1 MTPKLDAVGVIVS
14 NMSAA
19 MAFYRSLGLEFVM
32 GDENETH
39 TEAVGPG
46 GLRIMFDTEES
57 VQSFSEW
64 TKPTGSHRVALAF
77 LCERPEEVD
86 RVYAELT
93 TSGGQAH
100 LEPFDAFWGQRY
112 ATVLD
117 ADGNAVD
124 LFASL
129 PTD

>member
-1 MTPKLDAVGVIVS
+1 MTVKLDAIGIVVS
-14 NMSAA
+14 DMAAA
-19 MAFYRSLGLEFVM
+19 MAFYRRLGLEFVM

-39 TEAVGPG
+39 TEANGPG
-46 GLRIMFDTEES
+46 DLRIMFDTEES

-64 TKPTGSHRVALAF
+64 HRPTGSHRVALAF
-77 LCERPEEVD
+77 LCESPQEVD
-86 RVYAELT
+86 RMYSDLT
-93 TSGGQAH
+93 TSGGRPH
-100 LEPFDAFWGQRY
+100 LDPFDAFWGQRY